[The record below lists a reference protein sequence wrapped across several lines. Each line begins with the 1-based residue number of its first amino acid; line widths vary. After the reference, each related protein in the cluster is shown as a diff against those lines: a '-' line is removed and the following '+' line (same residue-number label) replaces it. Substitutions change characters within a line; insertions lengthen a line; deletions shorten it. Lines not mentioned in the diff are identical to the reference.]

1 MAFVDVALVVGGA
14 VGLEGTAAVIG
25 GGALI
30 GAGVGGAYSA
40 ITGDGNIL
48 NSMLTGG
55 LIGGA
60 GAYGLGSLGAGGTG
74 VQGAMAGPFWGTP
87 AATAVTTPTA
97 TSLTAGNAALV
108 EGAINPATGL
118 PYSEVSGLTQAGSS
132 VASQEAASAAAKEA
146 AKTAALESGKK
157 ILGYGLAGT
166 AAMQLLGNRN
176 PKGANAPAS
185 ATDPGSIRPYEFHP
199 NQNAGTGQYPSPYAT
214 ASYDAAGN
222 PVLDTRERNYF
233 DQQYTAMTPYS
244 ARVGTANPNK
254 PIGAAT
260 GGLMAVGGPV
270 ERMTQ
275 NVMGGQGNMFPQSQ
289 QEHTYFSTPTQMPA
303 SAEVIRSD
311 YDAKTNPYTGVM
323 MANGGI
329 AKFADKGMVDEEAEL
344 RKIVMN
350 NLKKLNPDQLQD
362 VFATEDMREK
372 QFLMKNMP
380 NYAAAMRPS
389 VSGMIE
395 GAQYGDRMQQ
405 AYGDIAKNQALKMGQ
420 DFTPQTDY
428 ARFQPRIQDI
438 DNYGGIASIG
448 KQIAPDTRMN
458 LMADLQRTPYD
469 KNALESVRRVGAGID
484 RKIGK
489 DANLSAY
496 YEQDPMGRNKAGGV
510 RYTQQ
515 FADGGLPSLGYK
527 GYGATN
533 EQPTVNRSNPIGDYL
548 LNQIISQPEKQSSG
562 VVVGGAANTESSS
575 GAASN
580 PEDNPILR
588 AMYQKQL
595 ENPQYEFTQP
605 ELVSGWQAYN
615 PNSFAYNQQASKY
628 SAATPNDMQLN
639 TFKQQMAD
647 YMAQDAQRRAQE
659 QQPVYAVDGGGGKA
673 GGLMPYDL
681 GGYSDGGRLLKG
693 PGDGVSDDIPATI
706 AGKQPA
712 RLADGEFVIPARI
725 VSEIGNGSTDA
736 GAKRLYAMMDR
747 IQEGRKK
754 TIGKKNIAKDTKA
767 KRHLLA

>member
-1 MAFVDVALVVGGA
+1 MAFVDVAIA
-14 VGLEGTAAVIG
+14 VGTAVGVEG
-25 GGALI
+25 I
-30 GAGVGGAYSA
+30 GAGSAALLGGGILGAGAGALYSG

-55 LIGGA
+55 LIGAG
-60 GAYGLGSLGAGGTG
+60 GAYGLNAAGIGSAATGAGTIG
-74 VQGAMAGPFWGTP
+74 P
-87 AATAVTTPTA
+87 AATVVNTSTPA
-97 TSLTAGNAALV
+97 LTASQTGALTSANVADLNALAAANGVVPEMAASLP
-108 EGAINPATGL
+108 GA
-118 PYSEVSGLTQAGSS
+118 GLTAAPNVVTPAMIEAGK
-132 VASQEAASAAAKEA
+132 AAAG
-146 AKTAALESGKK
+146 TSGMKM
-157 ILGYGLAGT
+157 LGYGLAGT
-166 AAMQLLGNRN
+166 AGMQLLGGK
-176 PKGANAPAS
+176 KGGTAPAS
-185 ATDPGSIRPYEFHP
+185 ATDPGNIRPYEFSP
-199 NQNAGTGQYPSPYAT
+199 NQNPEGGAYPSPYAK
-214 ASYDAAGN
+214 AQYDAAGM
-222 PVLDTRERNYF
+222 PILDTRERNYF

-244 ARVGTANPNK
+244 ARSGTVNPNK

-260 GGLMAVGGPV
+260 GGLMAIGGPV

-275 NVMGGQGNMFPQSQ
+275 NVMGGQENMFPQSQ
-289 QEHTYFSTPTQMPA
+289 QEHTYFATPTQMPA

-344 RKIVMN
+344 RKVVMN

-405 AYGDIAKNQALKMGQ
+405 AYGGQ
-420 DFTPQTDY
+420 PRDVNVM
-428 ARFQPRIQDI
+428 PRIQDVN
-438 DNYGGIASIG
+438 NYGGIASIG
-448 KQIAPDTRMN
+448 QQVDPDTRVNM
-458 LMADLQRTPYD
+458 MADLQRTPYD
-469 KNALESVRRVGAGID
+469 RNALESVRRVGAGID

-496 YEQDPMGRNKAGGV
+496 YEQDPMGRNKSGGV
-510 RYTQQ
+510 RYTQN
-515 FADGGLPSLGYK
+515 FAFGGLTPIADLVYQL
-527 GYGATN
+527 T
-533 EQPTVNRSNPIGDYL
+533 EQERQNSMPKYSYDQIAQKYNQTQGSNPQTFAGIPQFNYDSKDQKYTQMAKGGL
-548 LNQIISQPEKQSSG
+548 SEFIEILNASKMAQ
-562 VVVGGAANTESSS
+562 GGAA
-575 GAASN
+575 
-580 PEDNPILR
+580 
-588 AMYQKQL
+588 
-595 ENPQYEFTQP
+595 
-605 ELVSGWQAYN
+605 
-615 PNSFAYNQQASKY
+615 
-628 SAATPNDMQLN
+628 
-639 TFKQQMAD
+639 
-647 YMAQDAQRRAQE
+647 
-659 QQPVYAVDGGGGKA
+659 
-673 GGLMPYDL
+673 DL
-681 GGYSDGGRLLKG
+681 GDFSDGGRLLKG

-754 TIGKKNIAKDTKA
+754 TIGKKNVAKDTKA
-767 KRHLLA
+767 KKHLLA